1 MELIDKAFELDKQT
15 KEKTLIL
22 DMDET
27 MIATQF
33 DGKITP
39 NFKAD
44 FSIELE
50 GRKIDVSFRPYLKE
64 VLDKL
69 SQLYEIVAFTAGI
82 KSYADQILDKID
94 PENKIFAKR
103 LYRDSCV
110 RCDQFFIKDLDVI
123 MDRKKESIIIV
134 DNSIMSFAFDLANG
148 VPIKDYMGD
157 DPNDKH
163 LLYLYSFCE
172 QAFYYDDVR
181 KALDECFKLRY
192 ILSSITGQSEK

>member
-1 MELIDKAFELDKQT
+1 MDLIDKALELEKQT

-33 DGKITP
+33 EGKLTP
-39 NFKAD
+39 D
-44 FSIELE
+44 FHSDFQIELD
-50 GRKIDVSFRPYLKE
+50 GRKIDVSLRPYLRE

-69 SQLYEIVAFTAGI
+69 SQFYEIVAFTAGI
-82 KSYADQILDKID
+82 KPYADQILDKID
-94 PENKIFAKR
+94 PENTIFKKR
-103 LYRDSCV
+103 LYRDSCLK
-110 RCDQFFIKDLDVI
+110 CDEFYIKDLDVI
-123 MDRKKESIIIV
+123 MDRKKENMIIV

-148 VPIKDYMGD
+148 VPINSYMGD
-157 DPNDKH
+157 DPQDKH

-181 KALDECFKLRY
+181 KACDESFKLRY
-192 ILSSITGQSEK
+192 ILSSITGKSE